1 MNGSHRGAEQRKEER
16 VQASLPVDLH
26 DARGI
31 AKDVSPSGIYFETD
45 GRFEAKTPISFAVSF
60 DTPGGK
66 MVLDC
71 RGEVVRVV
79 KVDAKLGVAV
89 RIVDSFL
96 RTETPGEVG

>member
-1 MNGSHRGAEQRKEER
+1 MP
-16 VQASLPVDLH
+16 ASLPVDLYG
-26 DARGI
+26 ATGM

-45 GRFEAKTPISFAVSF
+45 STFAAGTQISFAVSF

-71 RGEVVRVV
+71 RGEIVRVV
-79 KVDAKLGVAV
+79 NVASKLGVGV

-96 RTETPGEVG
+96 RPETSRPAPR